1 MTGEEISKR
10 YMVPMEILR
19 EYESWDLCGAGKP
32 GHREYDDRDLEWIG
46 LVLTL
51 YSVGFSPEETEF
63 YMRLE
68 LGGAETGRQRI
79 QMLEGRR
86 KAALDELHR
95 AEQQIRSLDCLRHE
109 IAGDESG
116 PEFRT

>member
-1 MTGEEISKR
+1 
-10 YMVPMEILR
+10 
-19 EYESWDLCGAGKP
+19 
-32 GHREYDDRDLEWIG
+32 
-46 LVLTL
+46 
-51 YSVGFSPEETEF
+51 
-63 YMRLE
+63 
-68 LGGAETGRQRI
+68 
-79 QMLEGRR
+79 MLEGWR